1 MNTQE
6 TIITRKSVRGYTEE
20 QLTETEL
27 STILNAA
34 YSSPIAGTLYKT
46 MRLTVI
52 RNKDVL
58 KKISNFYKEE
68 GNMKAD
74 MLFGAPTLIIVSGQ
88 KAFDD
93 TALFAN
99 AGCIIENIQLSAWD
113 MGLGSVFNWAAGTT
127 LPKNEALVR
136 ELGIPDD
143 FKPLCGVVVGHPA
156 KEVSKRELKAVLE
169 TNYIR

>member
-6 TIITRKSVRGYTEE
+6 AIISRKSVRGFTGEQLTEE
-20 QLTETEL
+20 QLQ
-27 STILNAA
+27 SILDAA
-34 YSSPIAGTLYKT
+34 YASPIAGTLYKN

-52 RNKDVL
+52 QKKETLD
-58 KKISNFYKEE
+58 KISGYYKQD

-74 MLFGAPTLIIVSGQ
+74 MLFGAPTMIIVSGL
-88 KAFDD
+88 KTFDD

-99 AGCIIENIQLSAWD
+99 TGCIIENIQLSAWD

-127 LPKNEALVR
+127 LPKNE
-136 ELGIPDD
+136 ELLEELQIPAD
-143 FKPLCGVVVGHPA
+143 FKPLSGVVIGHSA
-156 KEVSKRELKAVLE
+156 KEVPQREQKITIE

>member
-52 RNKDVL
+52 QNKNIL
-58 KKISNFYKEE
+58 KKISNFIRK
-68 GNMKAD
+68 KA
-74 MLFGAPTLIIVSGQ
+74 T
-88 KAFDD
+88 
-93 TALFAN
+93 
-99 AGCIIENIQLSAWD
+99 
-113 MGLGSVFNWAAGTT
+113 
-127 LPKNEALVR
+127 
-136 ELGIPDD
+136 
-143 FKPLCGVVVGHPA
+143 
-156 KEVSKRELKAVLE
+156 
-169 TNYIR
+169 

>member
-52 RNKDVL
+52 QNKNVL

-74 MLFGAPTLIIVSGQ
+74 MLFGAPTLILVSGQ

-93 TALFAN
+93 TALF
-99 AGCIIENIQLSAWD
+99 CECRLYY
-113 MGLGSVFNWAAGTT
+113 
-127 LPKNEALVR
+127 R
-136 ELGIPDD
+136 E
-143 FKPLCGVVVGHPA
+143 HPA
-156 KEVSKRELKAVLE
+156 FRMGYGAWQRVQLGGRNNASEE
-169 TNYIR
+169 